1 MRIFDTLTPQTNI
14 KHRDE
19 KRAQQAT
26 SSGEPSFLAFLS
38 PALHGPH
45 NDSLSPQ
52 ARSVCLHLLGNSR
65 HSSLRAPMLLAG
77 TPGRPRLR
85 LRRSDSLA
93 KWRLRTND
101 SLAKRRT
108 NDSLAKRRLRTND
121 SLGKPRFKSTEVCS
135 IVPIRSSLLQHS
147 VHFAQPF
154 VRWC

>member
-1 MRIFDTLTPQTNI
+1 MRIFDTLTPPNKL

-45 NDSLSPQ
+45 NDSLSTQ

-101 SLAKRRT
+101 SLAKRR
-108 NDSLAKRRLRTND
+108 LRTND